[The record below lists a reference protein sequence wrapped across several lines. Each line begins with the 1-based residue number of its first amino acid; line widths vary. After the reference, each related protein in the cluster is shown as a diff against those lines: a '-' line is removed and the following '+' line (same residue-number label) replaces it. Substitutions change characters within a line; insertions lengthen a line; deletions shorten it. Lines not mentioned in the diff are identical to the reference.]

1 MISLCAVNEIRTR
14 DQRSDRM
21 RFLNNFLRFRLISGL
36 YFVKKILYGHKNY
49 RDLFGENHC
58 RLEQTPNI
66 HIPEQPICLLFSSYS
81 RHLAKIRYAAARS
94 ATGEIIVFFL
104 P

>member
-1 MISLCAVNEIRTR
+1 MISLCAVNEIRTG

-49 RDLFGENHC
+49 RDLFGENH
-58 RLEQTPNI
+58 LVAWNKHQI
-66 HIPEQPICLLFSSYS
+66 HIFRCNPFVFSFLVIAGILQKYGMPPPGLL
-81 RHLAKIRYAAARS
+81 L
-94 ATGEIIVFFL
+94 
-104 P
+104 